1 MLRRMI
7 SWENMKPVPPTWQL
21 LPSHMR
27 EAETKRDSRMNHNA
41 EPDDAIVGQVH
52 GIAVAGEDF
61 ETGLEALVHFLDVVL
76 VEFVVGIEHEKG
88 VIRVGCARL
97 VHLVEQIG
105 QRVAFADLLLVESFD
120 DVASHVSG
128 HFGGVVGAVVG
139 HQPDVDELARI
150 GLRMQAVDE
159 VADDVRFVSRGN
171 QHRVPFVHRRFGE
184 LDRLGEQRDDDA
196 DRLVE
201 HAGAAQNH
209 QHDIKYAQQYH

>member
-1 MLRRMI
+1 MLV
-7 SWENMKPVPPTWQL
+7 KL
-21 LPSHMR
+21 
-27 EAETKRDSRMNHNA
+27 
-41 EPDDAIVGQVH
+41 
-52 GIAVAGEDF
+52 
-61 ETGLEALVHFLDVVL
+61 
-76 VEFVVGIEHEKG
+76 VVGIEHEKG

-128 HFGGVVGAVVG
+128 HFSGVVGAVVG

>member
-1 MLRRMI
+1 MAA
-7 SWENMKPVPPTWQL
+7 V
-21 LPSHMR
+21 
-27 EAETKRDSRMNHNA
+27 A
-41 EPDDAIVGQVH
+41 EPHAGGGNEARFADEPQRGTGRHPIVGQVH

-105 QRVAFADLLLVESFD
+105 QRVAFTDLLLVESFD